1 MLDRD
6 MLFTFAE
13 IAIALAGFSAII
25 GVLSSRQQSI
35 DLKANSLRLQ
45 VMLET
50 CFMAEFIA
58 RARTKDMPNMTLT
71 RLNVNTVN
79 WALSLGAD
87 LILVA
92 IVLSLVGTHAQA
104 FYVLALFFQLAVAGT
119 LFVQFAA
126 ETFVAP
132 DHE

>member
-1 MLDRD
+1 
-6 MLFTFAE
+6 
-13 IAIALAGFSAII
+13 
-25 GVLSSRQQSI
+25 
-35 DLKANSLRLQ
+35 
-45 VMLET
+45 
-50 CFMAEFIA
+50 
-58 RARTKDMPNMTLT
+58 MTLT